1 MSCPPSGG
9 VVIGIVARVTRRAAD
24 VAPDEAA
31 PRGEARVQLIER
43 VRRTLRAAG
52 YQEAGGEAPGYLLD
66 ELAQGRVQ
74 LRWGCVGG
82 EAPPESS
89 GWVMLCADLL
99 IAEAFDVEPGGWI
112 TGDGETIVI
121 RA

>member
-1 MSCPPSGG
+1 M
-9 VVIGIVARVTRRAAD
+9 
-24 VAPDEAA
+24 APDEAA
-31 PRGEARVQLIER
+31 PRGGARVQLIER

-52 YQEAGGEAPGYLLD
+52 YQEAGGETAGYVLD
-66 ELAQGRVQ
+66 ELAPGRVQ

-82 EAPPESS
+82 EAPHESS